1 MPLDING
8 YDDTFKAFVDFAQ
21 AKTTENNKTA
31 VARLGQEGDGA
42 LDARSVSAS
51 DTDYVHNWFRSGD
64 DQDANDRAR
73 RAFRKSVADM
83 FGGEARIPAAVRKAM
98 LMGDY
103 KKKGRPLTARR
114 IMAVKKAIDADGT
127 ATPFNFKGKIDV
139 APAAAKMKAALLLAK
154 SADADA
160 KGRAVDAL
168 LEDVKSEPA
177 LLALLMAND
186 CKAARKVMLGSGNE
200 LRSTVAIRAKL
211 MALRENIMELREA
224 AGCDNRLTKTGL
236 KLLAKFGGNA
246 LPRGTIRKIVEAA
259 GRIAVAP
266 LRGLSSSLSPARLAS
281 ILCLLEK
288 GVNDVRKEAKVVEAL
303 GKDAGGEEVV
313 AANSF
318 ILGLV
323 LSRCDGKTL
332 RGLKAGFYSKA
343 NAKVMDALQSI
354 TGERLPAGED
364 PPMGLLSAITQV
376 SQDLGN
382 TFRQDCVAIVN
393 ELLGVDRY
401 ELVSAA
407 YEDVETDEDDLRA
420 VYAAVERHTREEHR
434 DLVEKWT
441 AEYDHQF
448 PSGPAPS

>member
-8 YDDTFKAFVDFAQ
+8 YNDTFKAFVDFAQ
-21 AKTTENNKTA
+21 AKVSAKEKEA
-31 VARLGQEGDGA
+31 VARFGQGEDGA
-42 LDARSVSAS
+42 LASRAISAS
-51 DTDYVHNWFRSGD
+51 DTDYVHKWFRSGD
-64 DQDANDRAR
+64 DKDANDHVR
-73 RAFRKSVADM
+73 RAFRKAVADM
-83 FGGEARIPAAVRKAM
+83 FGGEGRIPGSVKKAM
-98 LMGDY
+98 LLGDY
-103 KKKGRPLTARR
+103 KKRGRPLTARR

-127 ATPFNFKGKIDV
+127 VTPFNFKGKIDV
-139 APAAAKMKAALLLAK
+139 EPAASKVKAALLLAK
-154 SADADA
+154 NTDADA

-177 LLALLMAND
+177 LIALLLAND
-186 CKAARKVMLGSGNE
+186 CKAARKVMLDSGNN

-211 MALRENIMELREA
+211 MALRENIRDLRAA
-224 AGCDNRLTKTGL
+224 AGGDKRLLKTGL

-246 LPRGTIRKIVEAA
+246 LPRGVIKKIFEAA
-259 GRIAVAP
+259 RRIDLAP
-266 LRGLSSSLSPARLAS
+266 LRGLSSSVSPARLVRTM
-281 ILCLLEK
+281 CLLEK
-288 GVNDVRKEAKVVEAL
+288 GVNDVRKEAKIREAL

-318 ILGLV
+318 ILGLI

-332 RGLKAGFYSKA
+332 RGLKAGFYSKG
-343 NAKVMDALQSI
+343 NAKVMDALESI

-382 TFRQDCVAIVN
+382 SFRQDCVAIVN
-393 ELLGVDRY
+393 ELLGVENY

-407 YEDVETDEDDLRA
+407 YEDVGAGEADLRA

-434 DLVEKWT
+434 DLVDKWT

-448 PSGPAPS
+448 PA